1 MRVYFFTDG
10 GGRGAQG
17 GEAIQQGKDT
27 PLQSSPGSPALAFQG
42 LPPVSRGDAT
52 ACEELEMGLR
62 LEHKLGQ
69 LCPEATV
76 ALCSPS
82 LAG

>member
-17 GEAIQQGKDT
+17 GEAIHQGKDT
-27 PLQSSPGSPALAFQG
+27 PLQSSPESPAVAFQG
-42 LPPVSRGDAT
+42 LPPVSRGDAA
-52 ACEELEMGLR
+52 ACEKLERGLR
-62 LEHKLGQ
+62 LECKPGQ
-69 LCPEATV
+69 LCPEATA

-82 LAG
+82 MAG